1 MEIMESTTD
10 YLKELT
16 SFLTSDSWS
25 EERIMELL
33 TNVYLMGY
41 NEAKVGE

>member
-1 MEIMESTTD
+1 MNQETTD

-16 SFLTSDSWS
+16 QFLTSDAWS

-41 NEAKVGE
+41 NDGKESQ